1 MRLLLVE
8 DNITYQKI
16 LFDVISDRFPL
27 LELEMANS
35 VADAKVLVDSFVPD
49 IVFTDIRLNDDS
61 GFEVLKHTK
70 AQDNNTIVVML
81 SGFDL
86 DEYRE
91 FAKKTGA
98 DYFINKDTSIDDVLS
113 FLANLLSPA
122 QSVRG
127 RLMSN
132 SFDLKMLFS
141 KTVAKQERLKASK
154 FHSA

>member
-16 LFDVISDRFPL
+16 LFDVISDRFPC
-27 LELEMANS
+27 LELQAATS
-35 VADAKVLVDSFVPD
+35 VSDAKLLVNSFAPN

-61 GFEVLKHTK
+61 GFEVLKHVK
-70 AQDNNTIVVML
+70 AQDSNTIVVML

-86 DEYRE
+86 EEYRE
-91 FAKKTGA
+91 FAKQTGA

-122 QSVRG
+122 HSVRG
-127 RLMSN
+127 RLMSD
-132 SFDLKMLFS
+132 SFDLKMLYP
-141 KTVAKQERLKASK
+141 KTVANHERLKTGK
-154 FHSA
+154 FHNA